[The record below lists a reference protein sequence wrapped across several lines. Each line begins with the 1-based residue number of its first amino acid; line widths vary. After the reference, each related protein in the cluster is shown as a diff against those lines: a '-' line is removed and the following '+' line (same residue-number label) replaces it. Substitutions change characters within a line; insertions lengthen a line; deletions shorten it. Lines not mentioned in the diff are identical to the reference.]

1 MVEGYSEVW
10 LCRDPGSEGCLC
22 SEGAGWL
29 TRALEF
35 YRPEGE
41 KLLSFP
47 NVKMQLLYNC
57 VIQLGLQK
65 PCGSSSSEGSKL
77 CKREAPPWTDRRYS
91 QRNSRPVL
99 SSVPPD
105 G

>member
-1 MVEGYSEVW
+1 MVEGHSEVW

-47 NVKMQLLYNC
+47 NV
-57 VIQLGLQK
+57 I
-65 PCGSSSSEGSKL
+65 KL
-77 CKREAPPWTDRRYS
+77 SHHT
-91 QRNSRPVL
+91 PVL
-99 SSVPPD
+99 SEKEFIMR

>member
-1 MVEGYSEVW
+1 MVEGHSEVW

-65 PCGSSSSEGSKL
+65 PRPPVKGANFAKGKL
-77 CKREAPPWTDRRYS
+77 PHGQTDRRYS